1 VFPGNSLASSG
12 SQPESAPR
20 SRYVFVLT
28 REPGEQLCDRDV
40 GGDGHTNQTAAFRS
54 KAM

>member
-12 SQPESAPR
+12 SQPEAAPR

-28 REPGEQLCDRDV
+28 REQGEQRRERDV
-40 GGDGHTNQTAAFRS
+40 GGGETSESNRCVS
-54 KAM
+54 